1 MTPQTPETLSTIDVS
16 EFRKVVQ
23 ARRSVRKFENTP
35 IPESIIN
42 ECLDWAI
49 LAPNSSNLQPW
60 EFLWVRTPEL
70 KQKLVEACFSQPAAA
85 TAPELVVFVA
95 HTHKWDDVRK
105 SLLQHYENLKPE
117 PPKSA
122 LHYYKKL
129 VPYVYGNGPY
139 GFFGYIKKF
148 LSLIAGIK
156 RPVPREPFTKSEL
169 TTWAVKTCALAC
181 ENFML
186 GMSAH
191 GFDSCP
197 MEGFDS
203 RRVRKLLNLD
213 SNSTPVMIISCGKRA
228 PGGVYGPR
236 LRLPR
241 EQVVREI

>member
-1 MTPQTPETLSTIDVS
+1 MTTPSHETLPPIDAN
-16 EFRKVVQ
+16 EFRKVIE
-23 ARRSVRKFENTP
+23 ARRSVRKFESTP
-35 IPESIIN
+35 IPEGVIN

-70 KQKLVEACFSQPAAA
+70 KQKLVEACFSQPAAS

-95 HTHKWDDVRK
+95 HTHKWNDVRK
-105 SLLQHYENLKPE
+105 SLVQHYESLKPE
-117 PPKSA
+117 PPKA
-122 LHYYKKL
+122 AIHYYKKL
-129 VPYVYGNGPY
+129 VPYVYANGPF
-139 GFFGYIKKF
+139 GLLGYIK
-148 LSLIAGIK
+148 SLISLVVGLK
-156 RPVPREPFTKSEL
+156 RPVPREPFSRSEL

-186 GMSAH
+186 GLSAH

-203 RRVRKLLNLD
+203 RRVRKILNL
-213 SNSTPVMIISCGKRA
+213 SSTSTPVMIISCGKRA

-236 LRLPR
+236 LRIPR